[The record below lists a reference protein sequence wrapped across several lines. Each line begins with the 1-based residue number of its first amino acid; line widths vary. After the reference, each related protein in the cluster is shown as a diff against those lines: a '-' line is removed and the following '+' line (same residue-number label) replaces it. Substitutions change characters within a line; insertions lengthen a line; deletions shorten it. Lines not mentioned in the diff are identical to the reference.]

1 MREAIPRQIGADP
14 GVSGG
19 ITRLAY
25 ARAQQA
31 GIALA
36 PLLKKAGLRESQIA
50 DAGARF
56 GARNQIQFLNLVA
69 QALPDELL
77 GFRLAQLADLREI
90 GLLYYVAASSQLLG
104 DALRRAARYSK
115 VVNEGIAVGYAED
128 NEVAVRFNY
137 VGVSRALDRHQIEF
151 LITTFIRLCWQLAGQ
166 RLTPLRARFT
176 HHRSVDTDELHS
188 IIGCRAEF
196 GAPVDE
202 VAFPAAIARLPLVGA
217 DPYLNKLLVAHFDE
231 ALSRR
236 PPIHGAFAS
245 DIENAIAPLLPHGQA
260 RASEI
265 SSRLGMSQR
274 TLARRLSQ
282 EGMTFSG
289 IVERLRSALA
299 EQYLKDPKLSVS
311 QVAWLLG
318 YQEVSAFTHA
328 CRRWTGKTPREIRAD
343 QDSAANN

>member
-1 MREAIPRQIGADP
+1 MREAAPKQIGPDP

-36 PLLKKAGLRESQIA
+36 PLLKKAGLRESQIE
-50 DAGARF
+50 DVGARF
-56 GARNQIQFLNLVA
+56 SARKQIQFLNLVA

-90 GLLYYVAASSQLLG
+90 GWLYYVAASSQLLG
-104 DALRRAARYSK
+104 DALLRAARYVK
-115 VVNEGIAVGYAED
+115 VVNEGIAVDYTED
-128 NEVAVRFNY
+128 NDVAVRFNY

-166 RLTPLRARFT
+166 RLPPLRARFT
-176 HHRSVDTDELHS
+176 HHRSGDTDELHT

-202 VAFPAAIARLPLVGA
+202 VAFPAAIARLPVTGA

-231 ALSRR
+231 ALLRR
-236 PPIHGAFAS
+236 PSIRGALAS
-245 DIENAIAPLLPHGQA
+245 DIENAIAPLLPHGQV
-260 RASEI
+260 RSGEI
-265 SSRLGMSQR
+265 AGRLGMSQR

-282 EGMTFSG
+282 EGVTFSG
-289 IVERLRSALA
+289 IVERLRSTLA
-299 EQYLKDPKLSVS
+299 EQYLKDPRLSVS

-328 CRRWTGKTPREIRAD
+328 FRRWTGKTPREIRAN
-343 QDSAANN
+343 QDSASDS